1 MMVICWK
8 SCVLPF
14 YLDLEVKLE
23 SLRTAGTAVLAVCA
37 VMGTTEESA
46 IDDVDEILNIRDRMR
61 KKVHCTLPSI
71 SKIQLVVYH

>member
-1 MMVICWK
+1 M
-8 SCVLPF
+8 PF

-46 IDDVDEILNIRDRMR
+46 IDDVDEILNIRDRR
-61 KKVHCTLPSI
+61 CSVHYLL
-71 SKIQLVVYH
+71 LVKSN